1 MIVYILCGL
10 AAAAGLAGAYAL
22 RRQEPFWAGGLLLGC
37 LAAVCYAGASAGSLL
52 AFELYYALGAA
63 MFPGWIGA
71 GSLRAIFARRLTL
84 VPAWFVLA
92 LSIAQLA
99 LTLAAQPA
107 GAIASPQGGNGSGV
121 LVMGPWVLPTVLFNT
136 FGLGFAAAAA
146 FYAWWRAFRVQDP
159 GRAALAIGL
168 SVVVIGILVRSD
180 AVYRLLARAG
190 GAQDFMLLDVVAF
203 GLVAAGGFLT
213 RRLPGPLRRMLF
225 GSRTLPSQPLP
236 ANLASERVPARES
249 RP

>member
-1 MIVYILCGL
+1 MIVYVLCGL
-10 AAAAGLAGAYAL
+10 AAAVGLAGAYAL
-22 RRQEPFWAGGLLLGC
+22 RRQEPFWAGGLLLGS

-71 GSLRAIFARRLTL
+71 GSLRAVFSRRLTL
-84 VPAWFVLA
+84 VPVWLVLG
-92 LSIAQLA
+92 LSVVQLV

-107 GAIASPQGGNGSGV
+107 GAVASPEGGNGAGV
-121 LVMGPWVLPTVLFNT
+121 LAMGPWVLPTVLFNT
-136 FGLGFAAAAA
+136 FGLGFAAVAA

-159 GRAALAIGL
+159 ERAALAIGL

-180 AVYRLLARAG
+180 AAYRLLALAG
-190 GAQDFMLLDVVAF
+190 GAHVFMSLDLVAF
-203 GLVAAGGFLT
+203 GLVAAGGFLA

-225 GSRTLPSQPLP
+225 GSPTLPSRPLP
-236 ANLASERVPARES
+236 ASLASDRVPARES